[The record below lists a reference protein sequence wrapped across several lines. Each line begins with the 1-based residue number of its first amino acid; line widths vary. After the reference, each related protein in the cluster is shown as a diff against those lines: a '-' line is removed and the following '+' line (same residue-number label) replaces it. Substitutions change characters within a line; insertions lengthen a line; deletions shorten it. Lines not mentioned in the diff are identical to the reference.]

1 MKKKF
6 LVSFIIIV
14 FVLVVIIPI
23 AIGLATDWLWF
34 SAQGYIAIFTTVLLT
49 KLILGV
55 IAGLAT
61 FSILYL
67 NFYIAYRRTKDQP
80 VALNNLQSQR
90 PGFDLSKI
98 IYKLLLPISL
108 AIGLLTGIA
117 GSSYWQVVQQ
127 FINGV
132 SFNAADPLFGRD
144 ISFYFF
150 TLPFIKMAIG
160 FLFWIII
167 ISILGA
173 ASQYLIRG
181 SLIFK
186 GKRFLTARTAKNHLS
201 ALMAIFFISIA
212 GHVYFI
218 NMTNL
223 LYTDTGTFTGANY
236 TDIYARLPVLWG
248 LLSIALLIAA
258 AFIINTFRPIKRLA
272 PSLIIIYIAVAILGG
287 SVYPSIIQKLVVLP
301 NELIKETPYIER

>member
-173 ASQYLIRG
+173 
-181 SLIFK
+181 
-186 GKRFLTARTAKNHLS
+186 
-201 ALMAIFFISIA
+201 
-212 GHVYFI
+212 
-218 NMTNL
+218 
-223 LYTDTGTFTGANY
+223 
-236 TDIYARLPVLWG
+236 
-248 LLSIALLIAA
+248 
-258 AFIINTFRPIKRLA
+258 
-272 PSLIIIYIAVAILGG
+272 
-287 SVYPSIIQKLVVLP
+287 
-301 NELIKETPYIER
+301 